1 MPSTNTATKFAPLL
15 STKKATEWR
24 AISSPGIP
32 PLRSAQAP
40 SASPPAPE
48 AGTSDP
54 APSSDMPSSYVVR
67 HVIREQKTGL
77 NMRM

>member
-1 MPSTNTATKFAPLL
+1 MPRTNTATKFAPLL

-24 AISSPGIP
+24 AISSPGMP
-32 PLRSAQAP
+32 PLRSAHAP
-40 SASPPAPE
+40 SASPPAPL
-48 AGTSDP
+48 AGTIDP

-67 HVIREQKTGL
+67 HVIRAQKTGR